1 MTAIVNVMGNKDIS
15 HIAELNNSISI
26 YFDDLIL
33 ILDINTAKELKDKL
47 NEHLPKNQW
56 RRIR

>member
-47 NEHLPKNQW
+47 NEHLPKNQ
-56 RRIR
+56 